1 MNVFEI
7 VSDTCESKNYLAE
20 SWNILT
26 EQQRSILRECERELW
41 PLMEELVSLFES
53 RLRPEA
59 IEKLFTAAE
68 EQSQGKLT
76 GAGKAAKGTK
86 DAAKLGSDT
95 IKKINAKINELG
107 KKLQDTEPVQNFD
120 SQFEKLKQDIK
131 QKAGNDSKIIKQ
143 VEKYGDWAK
152 QNPGKTAFV
161 IGVLTAAAA
170 FASGPAGGAAV
181 GFLLRSANEIIKG
194 EKASSAAGK
203 AAKTAAVGALAGVA
217 AANVS
222 SSVTDAV
229 AEMGVSEIDAAREA
243 FTQANLEDAMADV
256 EATYGD
262 VIPNEIEDYSKL
274 KGSVSLNSFS
284 YDFDVYMSP
293 EQVQEYQSL
302 SDAWQ
307 SAELGTTENREAF
320 LKVVDFVEG
329 VADDPG
335 QSTIRQY
342 SAALEAAQD
351 AGLTTEQ
358 VNQLSGNLNDL
369 ADQIDAMSEA
379 EPKIAAAVQAAAQQ
393 ADEIK
398 KQEPEVSES
407 VNEDLKDRIKG
418 AAGNV
423 KKQATQAVTKQK
435 LMKAWQKQ
443 GKPLDYGSIINIM
456 QSVGLKKD
464 EIEKVAQS
472 AKVELPMRSQDKN
485 IKPGQTVQ
493 GPDGESYNWK
503 GAQWVNNKT
512 GRVARKDLAQQ
523 LSQTAKSDR
532 SSNAETQAD
541 ANSGTGTDLE
551 KLAQQIKQAGL
562 TDRVK
567 QYLAS

>member
-7 VSDTCESKNYLAE
+7 VSDNCKSKNYLAE

-26 EQQRSILRECERELW
+26 EQQRSVLRECEQELW

-76 GAGKAAKGTK
+76 GAGKAVKGTK

-131 QKAGNDSKIIKQ
+131 QKAGDDSKIIKQ

-170 FASGPAGGAAV
+170 FAGGPAGGAAV
-181 GFLLRSANEIIKG
+181 GFLLRSANEMTKG

-222 SSVTDAV
+222 SAVTDAV
-229 AEMGVSEIDAAREA
+229 AEMGVNEIDAAREA
-243 FTQANLEDAMADV
+243 FTQANLEDVMADV
-256 EATYGD
+256 ESTYGD
-262 VIPNEIEDYSKL
+262 VIPNEIEDYRKL

-329 VADDPG
+329 VADDPE
-335 QSTIRQY
+335 QSTLRQY
-342 SAALEAAQD
+342 FAALEAAQD

-407 VNEDLKDRIKG
+407 IHEDLKSKIKG

-503 GAQWVNNKT
+503 GAQWVNDKT
-512 GRVARKDLAQQ
+512 GRVSRKDLAQQ

-532 SSNAETQAD
+532 SS
-541 ANSGTGTDLE
+541 SVGTSTDLE

>member
-7 VSDTCESKNYLAE
+7 VSDNCESKNYLAE

-26 EQQRSILRECERELW
+26 EQQRSVLRECESELW

-53 RLRPEA
+53 RLRPES

-76 GAGKAAKGTK
+76 GAGKAARSTK
-86 DAAKLGSDT
+86 DAAKLSSNT
-95 IKKINAKINELG
+95 LKKINAKINELG

-120 SQFEKLKQDIK
+120 SQFEKLKRDIK
-131 QKAGNDSKIIKQ
+131 QKAGNDSKITKQ

-170 FASGPAGGAAV
+170 FAGGPSGGAAV
-181 GFLLRSANEIIKG
+181 GFLLRSANEITKG

-203 AAKTAAVGALAGVA
+203 AAKTAAVGALAGIA
-217 AANVS
+217 TANVS
-222 SSVTDAV
+222 SAVTDAV
-229 AEMGVSEIDAAREA
+229 AEMGVNDIDAAREA

-256 EATYGD
+256 ESTYGD
-262 VIPNEIEDYSKL
+262 VIPDDVEDYSKL

-329 VADDPG
+329 VADDPQ
-335 QSTIRQY
+335 QSTLRQY

-351 AGLTTEQ
+351 AGLSTEQ
-358 VNQLSGNLNDL
+358 VNQLSSNTNDL
-369 ADQIDAMSEA
+369 ADQIDAMSKA

-435 LMKAWQKQ
+435 LMKAWKKQ

-456 QSVGLKKD
+456 QSAGLKKD
-464 EIEKVAQS
+464 EIEKVAQT

-523 LSQTAKSDR
+523 LSQTAKSSG
-532 SSNAETQAD
+532 SSSAGTQAD
-541 ANSGTGTDLE
+541 ANSVTGTDLE

-567 QYLAS
+567 QYLAN